1 VVAFNE
7 SEQFEMRNQ
16 SSNRSFSHLKFWP
29 FQSLAFLLLLVTFF
43 ERPASAYTDPGT
55 TALLWQMLVGAG
67 LGAMFYFRRFFGW
80 ITGKNRTR
88 APEKE

>member
-1 VVAFNE
+1 VVGFNE
-7 SEQFEMRNQ
+7 SEQFEMPNQ
-16 SSNRSFSHLKFWP
+16 SSNRSFYHSKWGV
-29 FQSLAFLLLLVTFF
+29 FQSLAILLVLVTFF

-55 TALLWQMLVGAG
+55 TALLWQLLVGAG

-80 ITGKNRTR
+80 ITGKNKNR